1 MWVKVSPPAVK
12 PRTAA
17 PPRRTTVRPATP
29 PPRAAPAPSRPYSP
43 PPSAPPRA
51 PVGEHG
57 GGQGRVNQAQINAQ
71 IERDARA
78 YAQRQAQERL
88 RRMATA
94 PMSERTPTT
103 PQRPGFVPGR
113 LAVRGTGT
121 VGRNYVRGAELRGGP
136 GRYQTQFFI
145 DNYST
150 AKKLNQPGR
159 VEALQRTLRG
169 TGYDVA
175 VDGVWGPQTAKA
187 WLDYARE
194 LGQAHAA
201 DYLSRTHGAP
211 VGEHASTLGR
221 VAPGNIDLANR
232 PVVHNPDGSISTVRS
247 ITIQTPDGYVLIPTV
262 VGGRVVSNAEAIA
275 HYRRTGEHLGIYSSE
290 AAADHNAQQIH
301 LDQAARYAPQPS
313 LAPTAR
319 PGYAGE
325 SAADLVARVGPIYV
339 DMSNLPPFAAAE
351 ARVQARG
358 SSTPAEQAQYKTLID
373 NTITWLQQ
381 SQPGVRHTRAD
392 WEKLAREQLSQVQ
405 TGDPSQLD
413 PATLAEAHRQ
423 AVANQ
428 GGPVAYY
435 TKKALGVPGR
445 MAAETV
451 PTHVVEAVLDG
462 RMPTAKEVGGDV
474 ALAALLLTP
483 GQLGTVLRMGTRG
496 VEEAATAVRAAR
508 AGWHLGAT
516 GEQLS
521 LRLNPTT
528 LRHISSAAV
537 RGVRSAAVD
546 AAEAAGA
553 ARMVKM
559 DARVE
564 RGLAS
569 DNKARQ
575 AAAQRFLKKGIDPH
589 REELDQI
596 PARQNWIEAASKP
609 EKVSAEDVDSVLQV
623 YDWHAIQ
630 IANAKGIPLSEAW
643 PQLVRETHYM
653 DISPIAAQAREI
665 AQQTYERS
673 VAREMA
679 AQTTPTLFQEGTLYG
694 PGGGRYPFY
703 SETARAISVMPERM
717 GTQEFMA
724 KLRKTPGVREDEID
738 ALQFPLFAETAGK
751 SITRQ
756 EAQAWYDSHYLT
768 VNENIRGTV
777 PNDLRGV
784 DPNNPFAESFDQP
797 GSSGTRF
804 GDYTLP
810 GGTEPGAGYHELTI
824 QLPSSERG
832 ALGDFTAGHF
842 PEKNVIAHV
851 RFTTRQ
857 VDGKRTLMIEEIQS
871 DWHQAGQTRGYKM
884 PVERHPDYSAR
895 LERYQKARDD
905 LVSVRDRLER
915 DHKLTAEFGYPDIN
929 QMNALK
935 DRAGQVL
942 TNGWHDWEF
951 TVGRDAQSGR
961 LVIERAP
968 PGTGFGYNAYPEGWT
983 HVPGFA
989 GSTEEEAQRTA
1000 DLLNRLARMD
1010 RGELAD
1016 LHAGLVEH
1024 RLAQRQH
1031 DEARS
1036 LFEAL
1041 QADASR
1047 GVR

>member
-113 LAVRGTGT
+113 LAV
-121 VGRNYVRGAELRGGP
+121 
-136 GRYQTQFFI
+136 
-145 DNYST
+145 
-150 AKKLNQPGR
+150 
-159 VEALQRTLRG
+159 RG

-609 EKVSAEDVDSVLQV
+609 EKVSAEDV
-623 YDWHAIQ
+623 
-630 IANAKGIPLSEAW
+630 
-643 PQLVRETHYM
+643 
-653 DISPIAAQAREI
+653 
-665 AQQTYERS
+665 
-673 VAREMA
+673 
-679 AQTTPTLFQEGTLYG
+679 
-694 PGGGRYPFY
+694 
-703 SETARAISVMPERM
+703 
-717 GTQEFMA
+717 
-724 KLRKTPGVREDEID
+724 
-738 ALQFPLFAETAGK
+738 
-751 SITRQ
+751 
-756 EAQAWYDSHYLT
+756 
-768 VNENIRGTV
+768 
-777 PNDLRGV
+777 
-784 DPNNPFAESFDQP
+784 
-797 GSSGTRF
+797 
-804 GDYTLP
+804 
-810 GGTEPGAGYHELTI
+810 
-824 QLPSSERG
+824 
-832 ALGDFTAGHF
+832 
-842 PEKNVIAHV
+842 
-851 RFTTRQ
+851 
-857 VDGKRTLMIEEIQS
+857 
-871 DWHQAGQTRGYKM
+871 
-884 PVERHPDYSAR
+884 
-895 LERYQKARDD
+895 
-905 LVSVRDRLER
+905 
-915 DHKLTAEFGYPDIN
+915 
-929 QMNALK
+929 
-935 DRAGQVL
+935 
-942 TNGWHDWEF
+942 
-951 TVGRDAQSGR
+951 
-961 LVIERAP
+961 
-968 PGTGFGYNAYPEGWT
+968 
-983 HVPGFA
+983 
-989 GSTEEEAQRTA
+989 
-1000 DLLNRLARMD
+1000 
-1010 RGELAD
+1010 
-1016 LHAGLVEH
+1016 
-1024 RLAQRQH
+1024 
-1031 DEARS
+1031 
-1036 LFEAL
+1036 
-1041 QADASR
+1041 
-1047 GVR
+1047 